1 MPLTDKS
8 GHVGQLSRGSSA
20 GNIFLTGAT
29 GFLGAF
35 VLAELLDHTES
46 TVRCLV
52 RCSGVEDGAA
62 RIRAAMTGYQIWQDR
77 YATRIEPV
85 AGDLTRRLL
94 GMDEDT
100 FSELARTTEVIY
112 HIGAQV
118 NFVYPY
124 PALKAANVGGT
135 QEVIR
140 LAVRDHVKPVHY
152 VSAVDAMVKLGL
164 VKVKEDDPL
173 PASPIPHGYVQSK
186 WAAER
191 AIAAAKER
199 GLPVSIYRPWLIGA
213 HSVTGVCHT
222 TDYLLR
228 LLHGCIEAGIVP
240 NHEEDLNISPVD
252 YFSKALV
259 HISLD
264 QDNLGGAYHLANPRG
279 EPLAHLY
286 ARIRSFGYEIE
297 ELGYEDW
304 RERLNQALHPDSPGY
319 SVLPL
324 IPEHPAPEGSRHPAI
339 DCTNAV
345 AALAGTDITCAPLD
359 ERLVHLELS
368 YLTETG
374 FLPAPRES
382 EKIPLAARYG
392 GRL

>member
-1 MPLTDKS
+1 MPLSSQPAPGGFTD
-8 GHVGQLSRGSSA
+8 
-20 GNIFLTGAT
+20 NIFLTGAT

-35 VLAELLDHTES
+35 VLAELLDRTES

-52 RCSGVEDGAA
+52 RCSGDEDGSA
-62 RIRAAMTGYQIWQDR
+62 RIRAAMTDYRVWQDH
-77 YATRIEPV
+77 YSTRIVPV
-85 AGDLTRRLL
+85 AGDLTKHLL
-94 GMDEDT
+94 GITEES
-100 FSELARTTEVIY
+100 FSELARATQVIY
-112 HIGAQV
+112 HVGAQV

-124 PALKAANVGGT
+124 PALKAANVSGT

-164 VKVKEDDPL
+164 VRVKEDDPL
-173 PASPIPHGYVQSK
+173 PVSPIPHGYVQSK

-191 AIAAAKER
+191 AIASARER

-213 HSVTGVCHT
+213 HSTTGVCHT

-252 YFSKALV
+252 FFSRALV

-264 QDNLGGAYHLANPRG
+264 QSNLGGAYHLANPRG
-279 EPLAHLY
+279 EPLANLY
-286 ARIRSFGYEIE
+286 ARIRSFGYRID
-297 ELGYEDW
+297 ELDYEDW
-304 RERLNQALHPDSPGY
+304 RERLNRTLHPASPGY

-324 IPEHPAPEGSRHPAI
+324 IPEHPAPEGARHPSI
-339 DCTNAV
+339 DCTNAIS
-345 AALAGTDITCAPLD
+345 ALAGTDITCAPLD

-368 YLTETG
+368 YLREIG
-374 FLPAPRES
+374 FLPAPEGAGRT
-382 EKIPLAARYG
+382 PLAARSG
-392 GRL
+392 GRP